1 VSYPLVKGI
10 LERWAARYLDKI
22 DDATATQ
29 QFLRTVVAEV
39 YKAIGEGINDT
50 VFLYFGKRPRPTREQ
65 MLAQIQ
71 QQAVR
76 AGLMGA
82 ASPLKG
88 LAGDASVGKM
98 VQTGMNIF
106 NEATDRVIDKLIEEW
121 GEETN

>member
-1 VSYPLVKGI
+1 MRRGLDPREPLGV
-10 LERWAARYLDKI
+10 LS
-22 DDATATQ
+22 
-29 QFLRTVVAEV
+29 
-39 YKAIGEGINDT
+39 
-50 VFLYFGKRPRPTREQ
+50 P
-65 MLAQIQ
+65 QIQ